1 VPAHRR
7 GNIPSLASDYTLT
20 SPNRSKGEPS
30 WPGSD
35 NESGKLQETLSG
47 MSIGRD
53 DGRTGGSR
61 VTGSMRGAVKASS
74 HAGGSLE
81 DDVYDGDREA

>member
-1 VPAHRR
+1 
-7 GNIPSLASDYTLT
+7 
-20 SPNRSKGEPS
+20 
-30 WPGSD
+30 
-35 NESGKLQETLSG
+35 